1 MSDHKSV
8 AECHFL
14 DVGQGTSNVI
24 LLGGRRGIV
33 IDCGISGRV
42 PLQLLRRYVDQVVAL
57 IVSHNDRD
65 HQGGA
70 SSIIAAYP
78 NAIDRVYFLQDRP
91 VEQIGLYA
99 VVSRAREE
107 GSLLAAPVRLE
118 RDDTPRVLFSDTTKQ
133 LSLEL
138 FFPAFQDNLDAQK
151 AVQPNETS
159 AVLVLSCGHRKIVYP
174 GDSSISDWR
183 RIRARLGGPISA
195 DMLSVPHH
203 GGNITERQQRGE
215 SAEKYEARVQQDLRW
230 LYAEAV
236 QCRFAVVSVGTS
248 NQYGHPKGAVISA
261 LTSSGARVVCTQITR
276 QCHNELEQLRP
287 GVRRPDYP
295 SQSRGSQDLTT
306 GGRSRNVACA
316 GTVIS
321 QIGPESVIIQRL
333 DDHQHGVDGLTVS
346 ASGHPL
352 CR

>member
-1 MSDHKSV
+1 MNDRNSV

-24 LLGGRRGIV
+24 LLGDRRGIV
-33 IDCGISGRV
+33 IDCGVSGRV

-65 HQGGA
+65 HHGGA
-70 SSIIAAYP
+70 AAIIAAYP

-91 VEQIGLYA
+91 VERIRLYA
-99 VVSRAREE
+99 VVRRALEE
-107 GSLLAAPVRLE
+107 GSLDTPPVRLE
-118 RDDTPRVLFSDTTKQ
+118 RDDTPRVLFSDPTKG
-133 LSLEL
+133 LSVEL
-138 FFPAFQDNLDAQK
+138 FFPTFQDNLDAQD

-159 AVLVLSCGHRKIVYP
+159 AVLVLFCGKRKLVYP
-174 GDSSISDWR
+174 GDASIGDWR
-183 RIRARLGGPISA
+183 RIRDRLNGPITA
-195 DMLSVPHH
+195 DIVGVPHH

-215 SAEKYEARVQQDLRW
+215 SAAEYEARVQQDLRW

-236 QCRFAVVSVGTS
+236 RCKFAVVSVGTS
-248 NQYGHPKGAVISA
+248 NPYGHPKRAVVSA
-261 LTSSGARVVCTQITR
+261 LTASGACVVCTQITR
-276 QCHNELEQLRP
+276 QCHDDLEQLRP

-295 SQSRGSQDLTT
+295 SQSRGGRDLTS

-321 QIGPESVIIQRL
+321 EVGPESVIIHRF
-333 DDHQHGVDGLTVS
+333 DDHQHGVDGLMTS
-346 ASGHPL
+346 AIGHPL